1 VVDTNVIMSGIFFG
15 GVPGRL
21 LDAWATGRLELAL
34 SPAILDEYRRVG
46 AELAAKYPE
55 RGDSLTPVL
64 ALIAMNATLVDAA
77 PLGEQVS
84 ADPDDDKF
92 LAAAVGAGVSVVVSG
107 DQDLLAVSGWRNI
120 KILTPRQFADRHLP
134 AGEQPGR

>member
-21 LDAWATGRLELAL
+21 LDAWAVGRVELVL

-46 AELAAKYPE
+46 AELAATYPE
-55 RGDSLTPVL
+55 RGDAVTPVL

-77 PLGEQVS
+77 PLNEEVS

-92 LAAAVGAGVSVVVSG
+92 LAAAVAANTHIVVSG
-107 DQDLLAVSGWRNI
+107 DQHLLDVSGWRNI
-120 KILTPRQFADRHLP
+120 KILTPRQFADRHLL
-134 AGEQPGR
+134 AG